1 MKKDSKDKCNP
12 KEDEA
17 LYNNTDNKRFLFLV
31 APSSVTKSYFGLSLS
46 FYVKAIAMIYA
57 FRAFTTVRQF
67 YSTQQNHSTTD
78 LVFNYICIITAI
90 LQYISIYTHNY
101 LISYSVYLV
110 YLCHFV
116 TKAVLSAHV
125 IYVKLKAKRMMFNTF
140 FGVSLGLT
148 FGTLIN
154 LLSTW
159 VLFSFAVYCYNYNR
173 TPKVKQH

>member
-78 LVFNYICIITAI
+78 LVFNYVCIITAI
-90 LQYISIYTHNY
+90 LQYILWCFIGTYIWNVDQS
-101 LISYSVYLV
+101 
-110 YLCHFV
+110 
-116 TKAVLSAHV
+116 TKHMGS
-125 IYVKLKAKRMMFNTF
+125 F
-140 FGVSLGLT
+140 F
-148 FGTLIN
+148 FRCI
-154 LLSTW
+154 LL
-159 VLFSFAVYCYNYNR
+159 
-173 TPKVKQH
+173 